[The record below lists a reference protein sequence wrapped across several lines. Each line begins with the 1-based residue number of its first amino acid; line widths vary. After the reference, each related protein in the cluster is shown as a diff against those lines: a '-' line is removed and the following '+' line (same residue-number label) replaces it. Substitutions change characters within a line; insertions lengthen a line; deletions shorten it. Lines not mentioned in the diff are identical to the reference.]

1 MNEIV
6 ASKQCMYMPTKI
18 NVTRARQSHVQV
30 TLRGAKVNCF
40 PEDLSC
46 FNGVTRQPFEY
57 NVAQRT
63 GYRKLL
69 VFTKTSIGE
78 MQRAMVSL
86 KQDFEFY
93 DYFGPVAVALLFA
106 VIVLLISF
114 FVLNFFFISKYD
126 EPTVFERIG
135 SKHNL
140 RLGPHTVEAVLSH
153 KHRFIKDEDPQ
164 ENTPNTVEFTAKPI
178 PQVHVNSA

>member
-1 MNEIV
+1 M
-6 ASKQCMYMPTKI
+6 A
-18 NVTRARQSHVQV
+18 
-30 TLRGAKVNCF
+30 VNQKAI
-40 PEDLSC
+40 S
-46 FNGVTRQPFEY
+46 Q
-57 NVAQRT
+57 
-63 GYRKLL
+63 
-69 VFTKTSIGE
+69 
-78 MQRAMVSL
+78 MMVSL
-86 KQDFEFY
+86 KQEFEFY

-153 KHRFIKDEDPQ
+153 KHRFIKDDDQ
-164 ENTPNTVEFTAKPI
+164 QQGTPNTVQFTDKPI
-178 PQVHVNSA
+178 PEVHINSA